1 MFLRKPNRRGGVICR
16 TSLLPQRFCAWLR
29 DGCGDEFVRGETM
42 VRSGS
47 VRTVTNLGIAAA
59 LTLFLAACGSISMPS
74 FSSNNPPPQP
84 QEPGVAPEMP
94 ATIRPDEIVGRW
106 GLASFQNPADRART
120 EAAAKA
126 QCKQPYVIGAGSS
139 GGVIMHLADQATPQE
154 LRLKGSPSGKNYIGP
169 PGPAGGEQDREIVS
183 FDGRVLV
190 TRFIDKDA
198 ATRYGYMVYVRCGP
212 RA

>member
-1 MFLRKPNRRGGVICR
+1 
-16 TSLLPQRFCAWLR
+16 
-29 DGCGDEFVRGETM
+29 M
-42 VRSGS
+42 VRSRNARAVS
-47 VRTVTNLGIAAA
+47 NLGIAAA
-59 LTLFLAACGSISMPS
+59 LTLLLGGCGSFSLPS
-74 FSSNNPPPQP
+74 LSSSPSPAP
-84 QEPGVAPEMP
+84 EPGLAPEMP

-120 EAAAKA
+120 EAAARS
-126 QCKQPYVIGAGSS
+126 QCKQPYVIGAGTS

-169 PGPAGGEQDREIVS
+169 PGPAGNEQDREIVS
-183 FDGRVLV
+183 FDGRVLI

-198 ATRYGYMVYVRCGP
+198 ATRYGNMVYVRCAP

>member
-1 MFLRKPNRRGGVICR
+1 
-16 TSLLPQRFCAWLR
+16 
-29 DGCGDEFVRGETM
+29 M

-59 LTLFLAACGSISMPS
+59 LTLFLAACNGISMPS
-74 FSSNNPPPQP
+74 FQSNNPPPPP

-139 GGVIMHLADQATPQE
+139 GGVIMHLADEATPQE
-154 LRLKGSPSGKNYIGP
+154 LRLKGSSDGKNYIGP
-169 PGPAGGEQDREIVS
+169 PGPAGGEKDREIVS
-183 FDGRVLV
+183 FDGRVMV
-190 TRFIDKDA
+190 TRFTDPDA
-198 ATRYGYMVYVRCGP
+198 ATRYGNMVYVRCGA

>member
-1 MFLRKPNRRGGVICR
+1 
-16 TSLLPQRFCAWLR
+16 
-29 DGCGDEFVRGETM
+29 M

-74 FSSNNPPPQP
+74 FSSNNPPPP

-106 GLASFQNPADRART
+106 GLASFQTPADRART

-183 FDGRVLV
+183 FDGRVLI
-190 TRFIDKDA
+190 TRFTDKDA
-198 ATRYGYMVYVRCGP
+198 ATRYGNMVYVRCAP